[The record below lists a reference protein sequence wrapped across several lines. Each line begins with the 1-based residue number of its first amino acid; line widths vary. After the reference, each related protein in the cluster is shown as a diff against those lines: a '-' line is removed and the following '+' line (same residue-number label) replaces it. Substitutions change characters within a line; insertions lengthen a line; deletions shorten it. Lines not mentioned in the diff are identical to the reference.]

1 MLGRVNMGKVNNKSN
16 MILVTYEGNWADE
29 IDVQAS
35 MITSVE
41 DWNEIC
47 DQAKT
52 TFTECE
58 VCTHHIGSNQ
68 EIEYYSYEEWFDCYT
83 VRELTQIEYK
93 VLSKFDNLLNKY
105 RFFIPE

>member
-1 MLGRVNMGKVNNKSN
+1 MAKVNNKSN
-16 MILVTYEGNWADE
+16 MILVTYEDNWADE
-29 IDVQAS
+29 IDAQAS

-47 DQAKT
+47 EQAKEA
-52 TFTECE
+52 FAQNE

-68 EIEYYSYEEWFDCYT
+68 EIEYYSYEKWFDCYT
-83 VRELTQIEYK
+83 VKELTQTEYK

-105 RFFIPE
+105 RFFIPEY